1 VQLTTET
8 IEGIKYVKLYGWE
21 TAFKRII
28 EKVRE
33 KEIEG
38 LKRVAFGRSID
49 RSLAYVIG
57 FISTFVMY
65 VLAYEVNNALTF
77 TIIFSTLEIMASLK
91 QRLTSWILGIGL
103 YY

>member
-1 VQLTTET
+1 M
-8 IEGIKYVKLYGWE
+8 YGWE

-33 KEIEG
+33 KEIDG
-38 LKRVAFGRSID
+38 LRRVAFGRSVD
-49 RSLAYVIG
+49 RSLAYVVG
-57 FISTFVMY
+57 FISTFIMY
-65 VLAYEVNNALTF
+65 LLAYEANNTLNF

>member
-1 VQLTTET
+1 
-8 IEGIKYVKLYGWE
+8 
-21 TAFKRII
+21 
-28 EKVRE
+28 
-33 KEIEG
+33 
-38 LKRVAFGRSID
+38 
-49 RSLAYVIG
+49 
-57 FISTFVMY
+57 MY